1 MPADPARDLPLLIG
15 QIRNGDQSAFKEFF
29 TLFYND
35 VRRFL
40 IHFTG
45 DADAADDLAQETFL
59 RFWLARERLKDNLSY
74 KGYLFRIARNC
85 ALNHVTRKP
94 PVIRTEFSEDRLL
107 PFYRDTENAA
117 YPDVFLAENI
127 QKGIALL
134 PERCRMV
141 FVLSRYHDLSYA
153 EIAESM
159 SISIQTVK
167 NQMNKAIAVL
177 RLHLAEYL
185 R

>member
-1 MPADPARDLPLLIG
+1 MSTAPGSDLPPLIA
-15 QIRNGDQSAFKEFF
+15 QIRNGSHSAFKEFF
-29 TLFYND
+29 SLFFND

-45 DADAADDLAQETFL
+45 DVHAADDLTQETFL
-59 RFWLARERLKDNLSY
+59 HFWQARERLKDDLPI

-94 PVIRTEFSEDRLL
+94 PTVRTDFAEDHGLRLYQERETSA
-107 PFYRDTENAA
+107 YR
-117 YPDVFLAENI
+117 DVFLAEDI
-127 QKGIALL
+127 RKGIALL

-141 FVLSRYHDLSYA
+141 FVLSRYHDMSYA
-153 EIAESM
+153 EIAETM
-159 SISIQTVK
+159 SISLQTVK

-177 RLHLAEYL
+177 RTHLADYL
-185 R
+185 H